1 METTEQPSI
10 SAEAE
15 QYRQYRT
22 LSFAAIVALV
32 FGLVSTPIAIAA
44 SLNPFLLIFPF
55 VGVLVGIGAVLRLRN
70 RTDEFTGFGAAKLGL
85 ALSGIVLCI
94 GSVYAAYVY
103 ATEVPK
109 GYERVSFTDLQPD
122 PRNPAQQVPPDVG
135 QLDHKKIFL
144 KGYVYPDDQLG
155 AIKRFIL
162 VPDMGTC
169 CFGGQPKLTD
179 MVQVT
184 LKDPL
189 RVKYSYF
196 RRSLGGEFFLAQRTA
211 DKVGNVIY
219 HLDADYVK

>member
-1 METTEQPSI
+1 METTQEPI
-10 SAEAE
+10 RSAEAE

-22 LSFAAIVALV
+22 LSFAAIVSLV

-55 VGVLVGIGAVLRLRN
+55 VGVLVGLGAVMRIRN
-70 RTDEFTGFGAAKLGL
+70 RTDEFTGYGAAKIGL

-103 ATEVPK
+103 ATEVPE
-109 GYERVSFTDLQPD
+109 GYQRISFNELQPD
-122 PRNPAQQVPPDVG
+122 PRNPAQQLPPDVG
-135 QLDHKKIFL
+135 ELNRKKIFL
-144 KGYVYPDDQLG
+144 KGYVYPDEQLG
-155 AIKRFIL
+155 DIKRFIL

-196 RRSLGGEFFLAQRTA
+196 RLSLGGEFFLAETTA
-211 DKVGNVIY
+211 DKVGNVVY
-219 HLDADYVK
+219 NLDADYVK